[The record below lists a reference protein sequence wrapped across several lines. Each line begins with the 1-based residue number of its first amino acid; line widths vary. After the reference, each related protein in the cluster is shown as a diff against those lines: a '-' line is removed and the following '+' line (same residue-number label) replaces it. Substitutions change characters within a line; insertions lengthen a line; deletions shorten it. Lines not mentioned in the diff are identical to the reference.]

1 MAPTVQAAA
10 GDVNNDSVV
19 DILDAIAIRD
29 ARGTSTR
36 AADINFD
43 GTVDAADLRFV
54 VINFLLRNPEAD
66 TAPYPQSTYRGVTL
80 DAVKATFN

>member
-1 MAPTVQAAA
+1 VQAAA

-29 ARGTSTR
+29 ARGTSNR

-66 TAPYPQSTYRGVTL
+66 TVPYPQSTYRGVTL
-80 DAVKATFN
+80 EAVKATFN